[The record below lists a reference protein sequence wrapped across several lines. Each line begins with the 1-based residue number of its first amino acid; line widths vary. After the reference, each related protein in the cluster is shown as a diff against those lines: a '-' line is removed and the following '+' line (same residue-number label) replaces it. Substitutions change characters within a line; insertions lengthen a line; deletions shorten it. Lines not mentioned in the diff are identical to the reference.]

1 MSKLDPAYLV
11 QEYNN
16 QFWQPVYCS
25 QMLQLARSHKLEFL
39 TSATIIEAFDGCY
52 PKKLL
57 DLFNTESDT
66 ILRETLRDLAI
77 AQSFRRDIY
86 IKGGQSYWLRQKL
99 NAIESQRFV
108 ALPFVPLPPESEA
121 FKVATGGLSI
131 AGNRDVYQKV
141 IEAYGTQGRSLGEV
155 VQLVKGQSFNAIVQ
169 ITSLLT
175 QGGWLCFESEKSKD
189 AARALNQACAQA
201 TLEGA
206 PYRYVSCPKA
216 TTATS
221 VTEID
226 FMIFGLMNQKSKTK
240 DYAKGL
246 TQAMA
251 ALNKRFL
258 QDGKAIE
265 SADEALAKAQSL
277 CQDFTDKKL
286 PAFQALGAM

>member
-1 MSKLDPAYLV
+1 MGYG
-11 QEYNN
+11 E
-16 QFWQPVYCS
+16 
-25 QMLQLARSHKLEFL
+25 
-39 TSATIIEAFDGCY
+39 
-52 PKKLL
+52 
-57 DLFNTESDT
+57 
-66 ILRETLRDLAI
+66 AI

-108 ALPFVPLPPESEA
+108 AIPLVNLSAEGKPFEFS
-121 FKVATGGLSI
+121 GGSL
-131 AGNRDVYQKV
+131 AVTGNREIYQKV
-141 IEAYGTQGRSLGEV
+141 IETYGTQGRSVGEV
-155 VQLVKGQSFNAIVQ
+155 AQLFKDQGLNGIVQ

-189 AARALNQACAQA
+189 AARSLNQACAQA

-286 PAFQALGAM
+286 PSFQALGAM